1 LTFTLRVSVKYL
13 QSNASRAS
21 ALALRID
28 MVTKIRKTRS
38 DTVAGSLEAHRAAQL
53 PDPLTWPQD
62 VALPAAPDD
71 ERKVKTI
78 FSEVQAGRNRNHW
91 RPHHSRQVAEYALLT
106 GQIDKLMAFVI
117 EHGPTAKGPSGHVT
131 RSPALDA
138 MSMLTSQRNQ
148 LTKALGLIGQRAEQ
162 DNDAKAQNGAR
173 DVYSTHNRDI
183 DGLLASASDLL

>member
-1 LTFTLRVSVKYL
+1 M
-13 QSNASRAS
+13 A
-21 ALALRID
+21 
-28 MVTKIRKTRS
+28 TKIRKTRA
-38 DTVAGSLEAHRAAQL
+38 DTIAGSIEAHRAAQL
-53 PDPLTWPQD
+53 PDPLTWPAD

-91 RPHHSRQVAEYALLT
+91 KPHHSRQVAEYALLT

-117 EHGPTAKGPSGHVT
+117 EHGPTHKGPSGHVS

-148 LTKALGLIGQRAEQ
+148 LTKALGLVGQRAEQ

-173 DVYSTHNRDI
+173 SVYGTHNRDH